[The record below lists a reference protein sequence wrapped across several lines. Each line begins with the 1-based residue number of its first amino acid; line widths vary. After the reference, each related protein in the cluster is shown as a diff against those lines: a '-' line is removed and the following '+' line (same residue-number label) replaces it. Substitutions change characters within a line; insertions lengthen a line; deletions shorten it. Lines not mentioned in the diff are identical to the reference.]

1 MACSW
6 APHNLKEV
14 AQAIYDYM
22 DGKEPTLPG
31 PDFPT
36 GGIIINKNDIPAIMK
51 SGHGS
56 VKIRGKYQFE
66 NNNIVFTEMPY
77 GITTEDLMTQIG
89 ELCDAGDITGI
100 EDIRNES
107 NRKQGFRL
115 VIECEKMLLLNQ
127 F

>member
-1 MACSW
+1 MI
-6 APHNLKEV
+6 
-14 AQAIYDYM
+14 IYLLLI
-22 DGKEPTLPG
+22 PATN
-31 PDFPT
+31 
-36 GGIIINKNDIPAIMK
+36 IINKNDIPAIMK

-56 VKIRGKYQFE
+56 VKIRGKYKFE

-107 NRKQGFRL
+107 NRKQDRGQ
-115 VIECEKMLLLNQ
+115 EKPGKL
-127 F
+127 